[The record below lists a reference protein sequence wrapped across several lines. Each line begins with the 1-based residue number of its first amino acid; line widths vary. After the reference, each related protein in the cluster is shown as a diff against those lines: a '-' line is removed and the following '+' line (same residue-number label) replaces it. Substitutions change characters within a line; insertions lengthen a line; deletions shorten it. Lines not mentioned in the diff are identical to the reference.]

1 MTCQYRLSISISTG
15 AYLTFYEG
23 RDKGGSNC
31 AAPNMLF
38 LKMAIFCAKKY
49 FFTKKNEF
57 LSKKWS
63 ALFVSKWIY
72 FSRNV
77 E

>member
-38 LKMAIFCAKKY
+38 LKMAIFVPKNIFLLKKMS
-49 FFTKKNEF
+49 FCLKNGQPY
-57 LSKKWS
+57 LSQNGYI
-63 ALFVSKWIY
+63 F
-72 FSRNV
+72 R
-77 E
+77 EM